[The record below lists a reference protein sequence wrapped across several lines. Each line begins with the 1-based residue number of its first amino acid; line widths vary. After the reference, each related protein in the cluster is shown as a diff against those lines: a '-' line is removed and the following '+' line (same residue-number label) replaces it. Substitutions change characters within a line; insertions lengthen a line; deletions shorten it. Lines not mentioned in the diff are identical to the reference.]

1 MTRSSEYALRAVIF
15 LAQHRDR
22 WPLPGHAIAKGTGI
36 PAKYLQKILGDLT
49 RTGVLTSSP
58 GRTGGFR
65 IARADGDVPLLEVL
79 TPFERSNASRCP
91 FGNTICSDKNPCRAH
106 HEWSKVTE
114 AEQRFLSDTCVADVA
129 APAKPARRPTARK
142 KTR

>member
-1 MTRSSEYALRAVIF
+1 MIF

-22 WPLPGHAIAKGTGI
+22 WPLPGHEIAKGTGI

-65 IARADGDVPLLEVL
+65 ISRPDGDVPLMEVL
-79 TPFERSNASRCP
+79 TPFERSNTTRCP
-91 FGNTICSDKNPCRAH
+91 FGNVVCSDKNPCRAH
-106 HEWSKVTE
+106 HEWKNVK
-114 AEQRFLSDTCVADVA
+114 AMEQRFLSETCVSDVA
-129 APAKPARRPTARK
+129 EPAKPKRRAPRRK